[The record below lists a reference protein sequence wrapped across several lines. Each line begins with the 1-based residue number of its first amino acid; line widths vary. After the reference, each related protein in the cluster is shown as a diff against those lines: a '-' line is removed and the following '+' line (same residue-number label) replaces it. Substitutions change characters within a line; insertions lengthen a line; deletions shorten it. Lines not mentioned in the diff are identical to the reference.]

1 MPKDTIDEFF
11 DELNAELLKPEYQA
25 ELKEVITKSP
35 EAYRKVVEQQ
45 EKGLEF
51 TDDESATNAVLNR
64 VNKRMM
70 TESPALMSQRL
81 RVTTDGIIADVV
93 AHRREL
99 E

>member
-11 DELNAELLKPEYQA
+11 DEFNAELLKPEYQT
-25 ELKEVITKSP
+25 ELREVITKSP

-45 EKGLEF
+45 EKSLEF
-51 TDDESATNAVLNR
+51 SDDESATNAALNR
-64 VNKRMM
+64 VDKRMM
-70 TESPALMSQRL
+70 TESPTLMSQRL

>member
-1 MPKDTIDEFF
+1 
-11 DELNAELLKPEYQA
+11 
-25 ELKEVITKSP
+25 
-35 EAYRKVVEQQ
+35 
-45 EKGLEF
+45 
-51 TDDESATNAVLNR
+51 
-64 VNKRMM
+64 M

>member
-1 MPKDTIDEFF
+1 MPKDSVDEFF
-11 DELNAELLKPEYQA
+11 DEFNAELIKPKYQA
-25 ELKEVITKSP
+25 ELREVVTKGP